1 MLKADHSLDDSILRN
16 LTLIIHEKMNKLR
29 KINLSGLNVGDEFAA
44 EFSLVLA
51 NSEKLTSL
59 KRL

>member
-1 MLKADHSLDDSILRN
+1 MLKADHRLDDAILLN
-16 LTLIIHEKMNKLR
+16 LTQIIHEKMTALR
-29 KINLSGLNVGDEFAA
+29 KINMSGLNVGDEFAA

-51 NSEKLTSL
+51 DQSKLTSL